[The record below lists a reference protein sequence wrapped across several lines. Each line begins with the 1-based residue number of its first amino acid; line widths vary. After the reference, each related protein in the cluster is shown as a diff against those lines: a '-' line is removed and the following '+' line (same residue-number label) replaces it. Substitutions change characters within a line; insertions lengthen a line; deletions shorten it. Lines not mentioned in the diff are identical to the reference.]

1 MSTKAKNAKSARATT
16 GGTLTRAQIAAAAQ
30 QLERAEATRTPCGL
44 LSLQYP
50 QMQIAD
56 AYAVQAAWME
66 IKQRAGRT
74 VKGHKIGLTSKAMQ
88 RAVGI
93 AEPDF
98 GVLLDD
104 MFYRDGAVVPTERY
118 IGLRIE
124 AELAFVLDKP
134 LAGPD
139 CTLFDVLD
147 ATAYVMPALEILDA
161 RMHRAD
167 PVTRKARTVVDT
179 ISDNAANC
187 ALVLG
192 GRPFKPQLVDADM
205 RRIGAI
211 VSKNGEVEETGLAA
225 GVLNHPGYG
234 IAWLANRLHRHG
246 AGLKAGEVV
255 LSGSFIRPI
264 EVGKGDTIVADYGD
278 FGTVSCHFG

>member
-1 MSTKAKNAKSARATT
+1 M
-16 GGTLTRAQIAAAAQ
+16 TLDPK
-30 QLERAEATRTPCGL
+30 QLELAAGRLEDAQRTRIACRQF
-44 LSLQYP
+44 SLEYP
-50 QMQIAD
+50 GMTFED
-56 AYAVQAAWME
+56 AYAIQHAWMQL
-66 IKQRAGRT
+66 KMKAGRT

-88 RAVGI
+88 RAVNI

-104 MFYRDGAVVPTERY
+104 MFYRDGAVIATERFLQ
-118 IGLRIE
+118 LRIE
-124 AELAFVLDKP
+124 AELAFVLAKP

-147 ATAYVMPALEILDA
+147 ATAYVTPALEILDA
-161 RMHRAD
+161 RIQRVD
-167 PVTRKARTVVDT
+167 PETKKTRTVFDT
-179 ISDNAANC
+179 ISDNAANA

-192 GRPFKPQLVDADM
+192 GRPFKPALLDVDM

-246 AGLKAGEVV
+246 VTLEAGEVV
-255 LSGSFIRPI
+255 LAGSFIRPLD
-264 EVGKGDTIVADYGD
+264 VVRGDTIVADYGD